1 MNRVATGLVVAGLGV
16 LAMVAPLGGTAQAAS
31 VSVVS
36 QGNPAIHDIALTFDD
51 GVSPANCRR
60 ILAILVDEQVPAT
73 FFPLAQAMRLDPAFW
88 RLVVQAGYPV
98 GNHSLTHPQMP
109 DLDLAGQVH
118 QIEAARALEDSILGR
133 ASLDVFRPPYGA
145 YNAIT
150 LAAAATAGYPTLLTW
165 SESDRDTSPTG
176 HEPAMLAAAELGGN
190 GSVILL
196 HCGPN
201 ATPYLLRPLIEYYR
215 SRGFRFVTIAQMFGL
230 TWSPGPTSAV
240 TPATILD
247 GLSALPAT
255 SSGGVITGPNGWS
268 PPPTPRTTPDRSSA
282 VRRTASAPASDSG
295 SSTATAGAQA
305 VVPAR
310 PTPGAPVAPVAPV
323 GGSNAGWLVVALLG
337 LASVAGGL
345 ALVLRARWFA

>member
-1 MNRVATGLVVAGLGV
+1 
-16 LAMVAPLGGTAQAAS
+16 
-31 VSVVS
+31 
-36 QGNPAIHDIALTFDD
+36 
-51 GVSPANCRR
+51 
-60 ILAILVDEQVPAT
+60 
-73 FFPLAQAMRLDPAFW
+73 
-88 RLVVQAGYPV
+88 
-98 GNHSLTHPQMP
+98 
-109 DLDLAGQVH
+109 DLDLAGQVR
-118 QIEAARALEDSILGR
+118 QIAAARALEDSILGR

-201 ATPYLLRPLIEYYR
+201 ATPYVLRPLIEYYR

-240 TPATILD
+240 TPATILA

-282 VRRTASAPASDSG
+282 VRRTASAPPSGNG
-295 SSTATAGAQA
+295 SSTITTGDAQA

-310 PTPGAPVAPVAPV
+310 PTPGAPVAPV

-337 LASVAGGL
+337 LASLAGGL
-345 ALVLRARWFA
+345 ALVLRTRRFA